1 MNLIDMHC
9 DTLWKMIQQ
18 DQYDLMENPWSV
30 SIPAMRDAGTLAQFF
45 ACFTCLEEQNMDYDK
60 CYEQALGMMD
70 LLRANCENY
79 SDEIRMA
86 GNYGEIL
93 ENEQDGRMS
102 AVLTVEE
109 GGIING
115 KAERLEELW
124 EKGVRLMTP
133 MWNYTN
139 CLGHPNSCDPELMA
153 KGLTGFGKEIIAR
166 AGEMGMIIDVSHASD
181 QSFLD
186 ILECTKG
193 PVVASHSN
201 CRALCDHPRNLTDTM
216 IRNLAEAGGVAG
228 LNLFPMFLSGNTAQG
243 TELEAMAAHILHMIN
258 VGGTEFPAIGTDVD
272 GYDVQEYEPIQKVSD
287 MPKLWEILR
296 KKGVSEDQLDRIWR
310 TNAANVLKRIG

>member
-18 DQYDLMENPWSV
+18 DEYDLMENPWSV
-30 SIPAMRDAGTLAQFF
+30 SIPAMRKAGTLAQFF

-60 CYEQALGMMD
+60 CYEQALAMID
-70 LLRANCENY
+70 LLKENCEKY
-79 SDEIRMA
+79 ADDIRMA
-86 GNYGEIL
+86 ENHEEML
-93 ENEQDGRMS
+93 ENEQNGRIS

-133 MWNYTN
+133 MWNYAN
-139 CLGHPNSCDPELMA
+139 CLGHPNSRDPERMA
-153 KGLTGFGKEIIAR
+153 KGLTKFGNEIINR
-166 AGEMGMIIDVSHASD
+166 AGELGMIIDVSHASD

-186 ILECTKG
+186 ILECTTG

-201 CRALCDHPRNLTDTM
+201 CRALCNHPRNLTDDM
-216 IRNLAEAGGVAG
+216 IRKLAEAGGVAG
-228 LNLFPMFLSGNTAQG
+228 LNLFPMFLGENVAQG
-243 TELEAMAAHILHMIN
+243 EELEAMAAHILHMIN
-258 VGGTEFPAIGTDVD
+258 VGGSGFPAIGTDAD
-272 GYDVQEYEPIQKVSD
+272 GYDVQEQEPIQKVSD
-287 MPKLWEILR
+287 MPKLLEKLR
-296 KKGVSEDQLDRIWR
+296 KKGLSEDQLDRIWR
-310 TNAANVLKRIG
+310 RNAANVLKRIG

>member
-18 DQYDLMENPWSV
+18 DEYDLMENPWSV
-30 SIPAMRDAGTLAQFF
+30 SIPAMEKAGTLAQFF
-45 ACFTCLEEQNMDYDK
+45 ACFTCLEELDMDYEK
-60 CYEQALGMMD
+60 CYEQALAMME
-70 LLRANCENY
+70 LLNKNCEKYFN
-79 SDEIRMA
+79 EIHMA
-86 GNYGEIL
+86 RSYDEIL
-93 ENEQDGRMS
+93 ENERNGRIS

-115 KAERLEELW
+115 KEERLEELW

-133 MWNYTN
+133 MWNYAN
-139 CLGHPNSCDPELMA
+139 CLGHPNSRDPEAMA
-153 KGLTGFGKEIIAR
+153 KGLTDFGKEIINH

-181 QSFLD
+181 GSFLD
-186 ILECTKG
+186 ILECTRG

-201 CRALCDHPRNLTDTM
+201 CRSLCKHPRNLTDDM
-216 IRNLAEAGGVAG
+216 IRRLAEAGGVAG
-228 LNLFPMFLSGNTAQG
+228 LNLFPVFLSENTTRG
-243 TELEAMAAHILHMIN
+243 MELEVMAAHILHMMN
-258 VGGTEFPAIGTDVD
+258 VGGSEFPAIGTDVD

-296 KKGVSEDQLDRIWR
+296 KKGVSEDQLDRIWSK
-310 TNAANVLKRIG
+310 NAINVLKRIG

>member
-18 DQYDLMENPWSV
+18 DEYDLMENPWSV
-30 SIPAMRDAGTLAQFF
+30 SIPAMQNAGTLAQFF

-60 CYEQALGMMD
+60 CYGQALAMID
-70 LLRANCENY
+70 LLKINCEKY
-79 SDEIRMA
+79 ADDIRMA
-86 GNYGEIL
+86 GNYEEIL
-93 ENEQDGRMS
+93 ENEQDGHIS

-133 MWNYTN
+133 MWNYAN
-139 CLGHPNSCDPELMA
+139 CLGHPNSRNPELME
-153 KGLTGFGKEIIAR
+153 KGLTDFGKEIVSR

-186 ILECTKG
+186 ILDCTRG

-201 CRALCDHPRNLTDTM
+201 CRALCNHPRNLTDEM

-228 LNLFPMFLSGNTAQG
+228 LNLFPMFLGENVAQG
-243 TELEAMAAHILHMIN
+243 MELEAMAAHILHMIN
-258 VGGTEFPAIGTDVD
+258 VGGSEFPAIGTDVD
-272 GYDVQEYEPIQKVSD
+272 GYDVQEYEPIQTVAD

-296 KKGVSEDQLDRIWR
+296 KKGVSEDQFDRIWR
-310 TNAANVLKRIG
+310 TNAENLLKRIG

>member
-30 SIPAMRDAGTLAQFF
+30 SIPAMKKAGTLAQFF
-45 ACFTCLEEQNMDYDK
+45 ACFTCLEEQDMDYEK
-60 CYEQALGMMD
+60 CYEQAIAMME
-70 LLRANCENY
+70 LLKANCEKY

-86 GNYGEIL
+86 RNYGEIL
-93 ENEQDGRMS
+93 ENEQSGHIS

-115 KAERLEELW
+115 KEERLEELW

-133 MWNYTN
+133 MWNYAN
-139 CLGHPNSCDPELMA
+139 CLGYPNSRNPELMK
-153 KGLTGFGKEIIAR
+153 KGLTDFGKEIINR
-166 AGEMGMIIDVSHASD
+166 AGEMGLIIDVSHASD

-186 ILECTKG
+186 ILECTRG

-201 CRALCDHPRNLTDTM
+201 CRALCNHPRNLMDEM
-216 IRNLAEAGGVAG
+216 IRKLAEAGGVAG
-228 LNLFPMFLSGNTAQG
+228 LNLFPMFLGDNAAPG
-243 TELEAMAAHILHMIN
+243 MELEAMTSHILHMIN
-258 VGGTEFPAIGTDVD
+258 VGGSEFPAIGTDVD
-272 GYDVQEYEPIQKVSD
+272 GYDVQEHEPIQKVSD
-287 MPKLWEILR
+287 MPKLWEMLR
-296 KKGVSEDQLDRIWR
+296 KKGVSEDRLDRIWR